1 MKGSDMAQ
9 SKKTRPAGPAVRAI
23 LKALETKYK
32 PAHPEAEFDSYR
44 QNSAS
49 IRIRIID
56 PGFRDLDRV
65 TRDDQIWEILGSL
78 PEDIQSQITVVLLL
92 TPEEAKTSF
101 ANMDFENPIP
111 SRL

>member
-1 MKGSDMAQ
+1 MKGCNVAQ
-9 SKKTRPAGPAVRAI
+9 SKRARRAGPAVRAI
-23 LKALETKYK
+23 LKALETQYQSD
-32 PAHPEAEFDSYR
+32 HPEAVIDSYR

-49 IRIRIID
+49 IRIRILD
-56 PGFRDLDRV
+56 PAFRDMDRV
-65 TRDDQIWEILGSL
+65 SRDDQIWEVLSRL

-92 TPEEAKTSF
+92 TPEEAKSSF

>member
-1 MKGSDMAQ
+1 MKGCRMAQ
-9 SKKTRPAGPAVRAI
+9 SKKARPAGPAVRAI
-23 LKALETKYK
+23 LKALETHYRS
-32 PAHPEAEFDSYR
+32 AHPEAVIDSYR

-49 IRIRIID
+49 IRIRILD
-56 PGFRDLDRV
+56 PAFRAMDRV
-65 TRDDQIWEILGSL
+65 SRDDRIWEILGKL

>member
-1 MKGSDMAQ
+1 MSLG
-9 SKKTRPAGPAVRAI
+9 KKTRPAGPAVRAI
-23 LKALETKYK
+23 LKALETDYK
-32 PAHPEAEFDSYR
+32 VSHPQAEIDSYR

-56 PGFRDLDRV
+56 TSFQNRDRV
-65 TRDDQIWEILGSL
+65 NRDDEVWEILSKL

>member
-1 MKGSDMAQ
+1 MTQG
-9 SKKTRPAGPAVRAI
+9 KKTRPAGPAVRAI
-23 LKALETKYK
+23 LNVLKEHYQS
-32 PAHPEAEFDSYR
+32 AHPEAVIDCYR

-49 IRIRIID
+49 IRIRILD
-56 PGFRDLDRV
+56 PGFRDLNRA
-65 TRDDQIWEILGSL
+65 TRDDQIWKILGNL
-78 PEDIQSQITVVLLL
+78 PEDIQSQITVLLLL

>member
-1 MKGSDMAQ
+1 MAQ
-9 SKKTRPAGPAVRAI
+9 SKKTRPQGPAVRAI
-23 LKALETKYK
+23 LKSLETFYR
-32 PAHPEAEFDSYR
+32 PGHPEAEIDSYR

-49 IRIRIID
+49 IRIKIID
-56 PGFRDLDRV
+56 PEFRHMDRV
-65 TRDDQIWEILGSL
+65 SRDNQIWEILGKQ

-92 TPEEAKTSF
+92 TPEETKTSF